1 MVHRL
6 LAALIGVDQIHP
18 NMLDRRKLIRQTENM
33 NRRHRRAQY
42 ASRASV
48 LLNTF
53 MMVKEN
59 PEPCLS
65 AIVIGIRSNG
75 IQVMIPKFGLESIIY
90 LNDDTGT
97 WTRGLLFMLV
107 DFYFF
112 MIFLKLFFFGTP
124 QLTARPTYRRGI
136 TFKDIESGNYSY
148 GSMCLDELNRTV
160 PGRPGFENFKQSYS
174 SAVGWARGK
183 LACSRF
189 FK

>member
-1 MVHRL
+1 MKLFCWNMEVPYDEFSPAVLACLPEVFWSSHPLDPPEREDLTLYSLTQAVYFAAGTVPRDQYLHYGLAVQVYTHFTSPIRRYAYVMVHRL

-75 IQVMIPKFGLESIIY
+75 IQV
-90 LNDDTGT
+90 
-97 WTRGLLFMLV
+97 
-107 DFYFF
+107 
-112 MIFLKLFFFGTP
+112 
-124 QLTARPTYRRGI
+124 
-136 TFKDIESGNYSY
+136 
-148 GSMCLDELNRTV
+148 
-160 PGRPGFENFKQSYS
+160 
-174 SAVGWARGK
+174 
-183 LACSRF
+183 
-189 FK
+189 